1 MISGRTRLFAIV
13 ADPVAHV
20 RTPQALNALFE
31 REGDDAVIVPL
42 EIAAADLATG
52 IKGLRAMRN
61 LGGLVVTVPHKI
73 AAARLCDRLSAR
85 ARLAGAVNVIR
96 READGGFAGDLL
108 DGEGFAVGLERAG
121 VALAGK
127 RVFLAGAGGAASAI
141 AFALAQRGVARLTIA
156 NRSQDK
162 ADALA
167 RRLAPSFAGLALSTD
182 AGPED
187 HDIAVNATSLGLKPG
202 DALAFDPGRLSAGT
216 LVAEVVMQPE
226 ITPLL
231 EAARAGGLAVH
242 PGIRMLEGQLGE
254 IRSFLMPTAPEA
266 R

>member
-1 MISGRTRLFAIV
+1 MISGKTRIFAII

-20 RTPQALNALFE
+20 RTPQALNALFAQE
-31 REGDDAVIVPL
+31 KDDAVMVPL
-42 EIAAADLATG
+42 EVAATDLARC
-52 IKGLRAMRN
+52 IEGLRVMRN

-73 AAARLCDRLSAR
+73 AMVGLCNRLSER
-85 ARLAGAVNVIR
+85 ARLVGAVNVVR
-96 READGGFAGDLL
+96 READGRLAGDLL

-121 VALAGK
+121 VTLAGK

-141 AFALAQRGVARLTIA
+141 AFALAERGIARLTVT
-156 NRSQDK
+156 NRSQDR

-167 RRLAPSFAGLALSTD
+167 QRLAPLFAGLTLSTD

-187 HDIAVNATSLGLKPG
+187 HDIAINATSLGLKQG
-202 DALAFDPGRLSAGT
+202 DALAFDPGRLPAGA

-231 EAARAGGLAVH
+231 EAARSRGLVIH
-242 PGIRMLEGQLGE
+242 PGKRMLEAQLAE
-254 IRSFLMPTAPEA
+254 IQDFLMGGAG
-266 R
+266 